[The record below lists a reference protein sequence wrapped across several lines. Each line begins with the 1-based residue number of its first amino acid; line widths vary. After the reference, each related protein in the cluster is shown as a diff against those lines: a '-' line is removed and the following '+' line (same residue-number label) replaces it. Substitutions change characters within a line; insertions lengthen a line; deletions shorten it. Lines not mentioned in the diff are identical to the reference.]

1 MIKKRNRISENARA
15 VAEEVRLK
23 VSKGE
28 KIVMGK
34 IIKKHGYSDGISK
47 QPIRVRK
54 TQSYQKE
61 IKPIVD
67 RLIIERDRAIKAL
80 KRKISKAKYRDLT
93 DAIDKLTKNIQLLS
107 GGATSREIIEL
118 DEKKFRDIARREA
131 GLSQKG
137 GQK

>member
-1 MIKKRNRISENARA
+1 MIRKRNRISENARA
-15 VAEEVRLK
+15 VAEEVKLK

-61 IKPIVD
+61 IKPVVD

-80 KRKISKAKYRDLT
+80 KGKISRAKYRDLT
-93 DAIDKLTKNIQLLS
+93 DAIDKLTKNIQLL
-107 GGATSREIIEL
+107 GGKPTDILKISPQEKAKIDKALEEI
-118 DEKKFRDIARREA
+118 
-131 GLSQKG
+131 G
-137 GQK
+137 

>member
-1 MIKKRNRISENARA
+1 MIRKRNRISENARA
-15 VAEEVRLK
+15 VAEEVKLK

>member
-80 KRKISKAKYRDLT
+80 KGKISKAKYRDLT

-107 GGATSREIIEL
+107 GGKTGREEMTIKW
-118 DEKKFRDIARREA
+118 DK
-131 GLSQKG
+131 
-137 GQK
+137 

>member
-1 MIKKRNRISENARA
+1 MIRKRNRISENARA
-15 VAEEVRLK
+15 VAEEVKLK

-67 RLIIERDRAIKAL
+67 RLIIERDRAIEAL
-80 KRKISKAKYRDLT
+80 KGKISKAKYRDLT
-93 DAIDKLTKNIQLLS
+93 DAVDKLTKNIQLLS
-107 GGATSREIIEL
+107 GGETGR
-118 DEKKFRDIARREA
+118 
-131 GLSQKG
+131 LSLSLKDLF
-137 GQK
+137 KESEE

>member
-15 VAEEVRLK
+15 VAEEVKLK

-61 IKPIVD
+61 IKPVVD

-80 KRKISKAKYRDLT
+80 KGKISKAKYRDLT

-118 DEKKFRDIARREA
+118 DEKKFRNIARREA
-131 GLSQKG
+131 GLS
-137 GQK
+137 